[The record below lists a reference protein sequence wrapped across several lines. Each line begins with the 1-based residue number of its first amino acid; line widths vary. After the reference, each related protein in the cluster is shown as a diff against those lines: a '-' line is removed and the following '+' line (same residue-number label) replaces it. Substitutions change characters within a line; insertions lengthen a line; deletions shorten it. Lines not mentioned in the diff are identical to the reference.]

1 MPAGVNRRRTSS
13 ILSGMTEREFAIEVV
28 SRLQREGHQ
37 ALFAGG
43 CVRDELLGLTPADHD
58 VATSAT
64 PDQVKALFR
73 RTHSFGASFG
83 VVEVL
88 GPRDAQGEWLKVQVA
103 TFRSDGTYTDGRR
116 PDSVTFS
123 SPEEDAA
130 RRDFTINGMFFDPI
144 AGRVID
150 YVGGDKDLRNKVLRA
165 IGDPVARFTEDKL
178 RILRA
183 VRMAARFELEI
194 EPYTLAAMG
203 RMVDQVGVVSAER
216 IAEELRKIL
225 KHPTRGQGVWLLV
238 SLGLHKVIIP
248 EVVYCVSR
256 PGYQALPP
264 DASFELGFALM
275 LRGVKT
281 ATVTAVCRR
290 LRLSNPETERIV
302 WLCKNREALTNPRSM
317 PRSYLFPLLAHP
329 GIHELV
335 WLHAAEDSDPGLEL
349 LHTAEGRNPSWVEYV
364 RQLLR
369 DNPPQT
375 FDPPRL
381 LTGDDLKAMGL
392 KPGPQFKAIL
402 DEVRNLQLDGVL
414 KTRSEAE
421 EKVRLAVGH

>member
-1 MPAGVNRRRTSS
+1 
-13 ILSGMTEREFAIEVV
+13 MTEREFAIEVV
-28 SRLQREGHQ
+28 SKLQREGHQ

-123 SPEEDAA
+123 SPDEDAA
-130 RRDFTINGMFFDPI
+130 RRDFTINGMFFDPV
-144 AGRVID
+144 AGQVID
-150 YVGGDKDLRNKVLRA
+150 YVGGAADLKAKVLRA

-183 VRMAARFELEI
+183 VRMAARFELTI
-194 EPYTLAAMG
+194 DPATLAAATGMAPQI
-203 RMVDQVGVVSAER
+203 RAVSAER

-225 KHPTRGQGVWLLV
+225 TNKHRERGVRLLGEV
-238 SLGLHKVIIP
+238 GLVEHILP
-248 EVVYCVSR
+248 EVDRSPVEWERTCEAVGR
-256 PGYQALPP
+256 LPTH
-264 DASFELGFALM
+264 ASFQLAFTALI
-275 LRGVKT
+275 RT
-281 ATVTAVCRR
+281 AGPGIGAICRR
-290 LRLSNPETERIV
+290 LRLSNEEYERIS
-302 WLCKNREALTNPRSM
+302 WLYARNDHSFYRDKPRSVL
-317 PRSYLFPLLAHP
+317 YPLLTHPAIHDLIALHRADGADPDTLAH
-329 GIHELV
+329 
-335 WLHAAEDSDPGLEL
+335 W
-349 LHTAEGRNPSWVEYV
+349 EG
-364 RQLLR
+364 LLR
-369 DNPPQT
+369 DHPPEAFNPSP
-375 FDPPRL
+375 L

-392 KPGPQFKAIL
+392 KPGPQFKRLL
-402 DEVRNLQLDGVL
+402 DEIRTLQLDGVL
-414 KTRSEAE
+414 TTRSEAE
-421 EKVRLAVGH
+421 EKVRRSTSA

>member
-1 MPAGVNRRRTSS
+1 
-13 ILSGMTEREFAIEVV
+13 MTEREFAIEVV
-28 SRLQREGHQ
+28 SKLQREGHQ

-64 PDQVKALFR
+64 PDQVKGLFR

-130 RRDFTINGMFFDPI
+130 RRDFTINGMFYDPV

-150 YVGGDKDLRNKVLRA
+150 YVGGEVDLKAKVLRA

-183 VRMAARFELEI
+183 VRMAARFELSI
-194 EPYTLAAMG
+194 DPATLAAAKEMAPQI
-203 RMVDQVGVVSAER
+203 RAVSAER

-225 KHPTRGQGVWLLV
+225 TNKHRERGVRLLGEV
-238 SLGLHKVIIP
+238 GLVEHILP
-248 EVVYCVSR
+248 EVDRSPDEWERTCS
-256 PGYQALPP
+256 ALGRFPHP
-264 DASFELGFALM
+264 QYVPFEAAFAAL
-275 LRGVKT
+275 LRGIESKT
-281 ATVTAVCRR
+281 ITNLCRR
-290 LRLSNPETERIV
+290 LRLSNDELERVV
-302 WLCKNREALTNPRSM
+302 WLCKHRTSLTDARHQPNSQL
-317 PRSYLFPLLAHP
+317 YPLVVQP
-329 GIHELV
+329 GIGDLIN
-335 WLHAAEDSDPGLEL
+335 LH
-349 LHTAEGRNPSWVEYV
+349 HAEGGDPSFVVELIHFCDESV
-364 RQLLR
+364 L
-369 DNPPQT
+369 NPP
-375 FDPPRL
+375 PL

-392 KPGPQFKAIL
+392 KPGPKFKSLLEDI
-402 DEVRNLQLDGVL
+402 RRMQLDGEL
-414 KTRSEAE
+414 RNRAEAE
-421 EKVRLAVGH
+421 EKVRRATST